1 MASRTR
7 RSFNT
12 GNPTRLVRKE
22 QPDRSPFKVCE
33 LIPHDSMPPGWAV
46 ESCQADAFDGKT
58 GQTPFP
64 RSSPNWTYPGHHK
77 TDAND
82 PIRTLATP
90 LAPPEDRF
98 ARKRCGTLWRLTPL
112 ASHAFLR
119 IEDRAPS
126 PPRGLARRWG
136 SSLPSWFRREI
147 SPLRADRLKDATR
160 RQVRERAPVR
170 DSH

>member
-90 LAPPEDRF
+90 LALPVLMMPATAITAKFDIPRDLLGREQLGHREVIVQVRRPKIALRGSD
-98 ARKRCGTLWRLTPL
+98 AGRCG
-112 ASHAFLR
+112 
-119 IEDRAPS
+119 
-126 PPRGLARRWG
+126 
-136 SSLPSWFRREI
+136 
-147 SPLRADRLKDATR
+147 
-160 RQVRERAPVR
+160 V
-170 DSH
+170 